1 MQRMNES
8 ILELNLEMK
17 TLKLFWSAPS
27 SAMCQSIIGLV
38 IMKMWNVENV
48 LDKSNFSLE
57 FCKSFNGKQ
66 IIKTKLLLFTRSS

>member
-1 MQRMNES
+1 
-8 ILELNLEMK
+8 
-17 TLKLFWSAPS
+17 
-27 SAMCQSIIGLV
+27 MCQSIIGLV

-48 LDKSNFSLE
+48 LVKSNFSLE